1 MSRGCPRTQYAL
13 AHAHVFHARKLTNSH
28 LRPDAVM
35 RQRTNSNTLHISK
48 MLDTPAN
55 KKVWAKYGPR
65 SLALAKKAK
74 AGLPKDHNA

>member
-1 MSRGCPRTQYAL
+1 
-13 AHAHVFHARKLTNSH
+13 
-28 LRPDAVM
+28 M